1 MVNQSLTIPKPKPQT
16 DIAEP
21 TQFPDFPPREDMQ
34 NWQFL
39 YRRSLLG
46 AIATHLGSR
55 DDTLVGSE
63 IPVGP
68 NVRNRA
74 DIRIP
79 DLVVAF
85 NCDVKRVLAA
95 RGYSIDAHGKP
106 PAFAL
111 EVASESTGDVD
122 YTVKRVIY
130 ARYGVR
136 EYWRFDE
143 TGGDYHDVAL
153 AGDVLV
159 NGEYKPIPIEWVDD
173 EIARGYSEVLR
184 LYICWEYGD
193 LRFYDPEREVYL
205 ITYEENAAA
214 RRQSDARA
222 VEEAE
227 ARRQSDARADRSDAR
242 AEEEAEARRQA
253 DARAEAEAEARHQAQ
268 ARAEEESAR
277 AEAEAEARRQS
288 DARAEEEAEARR
300 QAQAR
305 ADEEAARADE
315 EAARAEEEAE
325 ARRQIAAENRRL
337 MQLIRELRGEE

>member
-1 MVNQSLTIPKPKPQT
+1 MVNQSLTLAKPKPQT
-16 DIAEP
+16 DTDEP

-63 IPVGP
+63 IPLGP
-68 NVRNRA
+68 NVSNRG

-79 DLVVAF
+79 DLIVAF
-85 NCDVKRVLAA
+85 NCDVERVLAA

-111 EVASESTGDVD
+111 EVASESTGDID

-153 AGDVLV
+153 AGDILV
-159 NGEYKPIPIEWVDD
+159 NGEYKSIPIEWLDD

-222 VEEAE
+222 
-227 ARRQSDARADRSDAR
+227 
-242 AEEEAEARRQA
+242 EEEAEARRQA
-253 DARAEAEAEARHQAQ
+253 Q
-268 ARAEEESAR
+268 AR
-277 AEAEAEARRQS
+277 AEAEAEARRQAQARAEAEA
-288 DARAEEEAEARR
+288 ARAEEEAEARR

-305 ADEEAARADE
+305 AEEEAARA
-315 EAARAEEEAE
+315 EAEAEARRQADVRAEEEAE
-325 ARRQIAAENRRL
+325 ARRRIAAENRRL

>member
-1 MVNQSLTIPKPKPQT
+1 MVNQSLTLAKPKPQT
-16 DIAEP
+16 DTAEP

-68 NVRNRA
+68 NVSNRG
-74 DIRIP
+74 DVRIP

-85 NCDVKRVLAA
+85 NCDVERVLAA

-193 LRFYDPEREVYL
+193 LRFYDPDRDFYL
-205 ITYEENAAA
+205 VTYEENADA

-222 VEEAE
+222 EEEAE

-253 DARAEAEAEARHQAQ
+253 QARAEEEAARAEAEADARRQAQ
-268 ARAEEESAR
+268 ARAEEEAAR
-277 AEAEAEARRQS
+277 AEAEAEARRQAQAHAEAEA
-288 DARAEEEAEARR
+288 ARAEEEAEARR
-300 QAQAR
+300 QSDAR
-305 ADEEAARADE
+305 ADAEAD
-315 EAARAEEEAE
+315 

-337 MQLIRELRGEE
+337 MQLIRELSGEE

>member
-1 MVNQSLTIPKPKPQT
+1 MVNQPLTLAKPKPQT
-16 DIAEP
+16 DIDEP

-85 NCDVKRVLAA
+85 NCDVERVLAA
-95 RGYSIDAHGKP
+95 KGYSIDAHGKP

-193 LRFYDPEREVYL
+193 LRFYDPDRDFYL
-205 ITYEENAAA
+205 VTYEENADA

-222 VEEAE
+222 EEEAA

-242 AEEEAEARRQA
+242 AETEAEARRQA

-305 ADEEAARADE
+305 ADEEAARADA
-315 EAARAEEEAE
+315 EAD

-337 MQLIRELRGEE
+337 MQRIRELSGEE